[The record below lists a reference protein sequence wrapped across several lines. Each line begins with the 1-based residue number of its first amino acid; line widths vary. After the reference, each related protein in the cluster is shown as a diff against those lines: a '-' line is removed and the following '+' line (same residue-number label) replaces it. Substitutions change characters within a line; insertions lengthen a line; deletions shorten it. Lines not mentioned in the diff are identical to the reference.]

1 MSTSVL
7 GVSTLSFI
15 RSTSVVPPAMNFAW
29 VGAGERF
36 VDARSFDVT
45 KSFHDVSSP
54 PGEGRLRRASVFGV
68 TAVTMLV

>member
-29 VGAGERF
+29 FALASALSMLGAL
-36 VDARSFDVT
+36 T
-45 KSFHDVSSP
+45 
-54 PGEGRLRRASVFGV
+54 
-68 TAVTMLV
+68 